1 MDTPLLSTFFGE
13 VDRGLSPFAPVLSAS
28 KRRPATSPALT
39 ALHGRARGASSGG
52 GGRESLVGGF
62 LSNSRGSKPPGFGP
76 GPLTQLQQSGSSSPP
91 SRISLSRFCRVPL
104 QQACAF
110 SALIR
115 AQRALVAAMILL
127 LPASLSLR
135 RLRRPLP
142 FGRELTPSWIPPSVS
157 VALRQFS
164 ASAFSM
170 RRALAPSRSETR
182 LDNLICVS
190 SSRTSS

>member
-135 RLRRPLP
+135 RL
-142 FGRELTPSWIPPSVS
+142 PSTASVWTGTHS
-157 VALRQFS
+157 FLDSAQRFRC
-164 ASAFSM
+164 ASAILGQ
-170 RRALAPSRSETR
+170 RLQHAPGTGSQQIR
-182 LDNLICVS
+182 DQAG
-190 SSRTSS
+190 